1 MFVKEV
7 CPMLQLISDLEA
19 AQVGEIRLNEALAP
33 YTTWKIG
40 GPADVFIVPAT
51 KEKLALCIKLLNQNE
66 TPWFVIGRG
75 SNLLV
80 GDQGFRGVVIKLDET
95 SESIRFEGTRVY
107 AGAACSFVKL
117 SRLTAKEGLT
127 GLEFAGGI
135 PGSVG
140 GAVYMNAGAHGSDV
154 SHILKQAEVLLQ
166 SGEFIV
172 MQKQDLQYAYRHSL
186 LHQVPGI
193 VTEAVFEL
201 SEGDRKEIAGAMAAY
216 RDRRVRTQPLQQAC
230 AGSVFRNPA
239 NDHAAR
245 LIEAAGLK
253 GLRVGGA
260 EISTKHANFIV
271 NIGQATAQDV
281 LTLINQIQSTIKQQ
295 FGVQL
300 VTEVLIVGTC

>member
-1 MFVKEV
+1 
-7 CPMLQLISDLEA
+7 MLQFISDLET
-19 AQVGEIRLNEALAP
+19 AQVGEIRLNEPLSS

-40 GPADVFIVPAT
+40 GPADIFIVPAT
-51 KEKLALCIKLLNQNE
+51 KEKLVVCIQCLNRYNI
-66 TPWFVIGRG
+66 PWLVIGRG

-80 GDQGFRGVVIKLDET
+80 GDQGFRGVVLKIN
-95 SESIRFEGTRVY
+95 ESLEHIRFEGSLVY

-117 SRLTAKEGLT
+117 SRLAAKEGLT

-154 SHILKQAEVLLQ
+154 SHILKHAEVLLQ
-166 SGEFIV
+166 TGELII
-172 MQKQDLQYAYRHSL
+172 MKREDLQYAYRYSI

-201 SEGDRKEIAGAMAAY
+201 MEGDRKEIAGALAAY
-216 RDRRVRTQPLQQAC
+216 RDRRVRTQPLQQPC
-230 AGSVFRNPA
+230 AGSVFRNPDQ
-239 NDHAAR
+239 DHAAR

-260 EISTKHANFIV
+260 EVSAKHANFIV

-281 LTLINQIQSTIKQQ
+281 LTLIDLIQTTIKQQ
-295 FGVQL
+295 FGIQL
-300 VTEVLIVGTC
+300 VLEVLVVGTF

>member
-1 MFVKEV
+1 
-7 CPMLQLISDLEA
+7 MLQLISDLEA
-19 AQVGEIRLNEALAP
+19 AQVGDIRLKEPLAP

-40 GPADVFIVPAT
+40 GPADALVIPAT
-51 KEKLALCIKLLNQNE
+51 KDKLVETVKLLNSYSV
-66 TPWFVIGRG
+66 PWLVIGRG

-80 GDQGFRGVVIKLDET
+80 GDKGFRGVVIKMNEALENI
-95 SESIRFEGTRVY
+95 SFEGKQVY

-117 SRLTAKEGLT
+117 ARLAAKEGLT

-154 SHILKQAEVLLQ
+154 SRILKQAEILLP
-166 SGEFIV
+166 SGDLIM
-172 MQKQDLQYAYRHSL
+172 MQREDLHYAYRHSL
-186 LHQVPGI
+186 LQSSPGI

-201 SEGDRKEIAGAMAAY
+201 SRGDRKEIAGAMAAY
-216 RDRRVRTQPLQQAC
+216 RESRVRTQPLQFAS
-230 AGSVFRNPA
+230 AGSVFRNPG
-239 NDHAAR
+239 NGHAAK

-260 EISTKHANFIV
+260 EVSIKHANFIV

-281 LTLINQIQSTIKQQ
+281 LTLIAQIQSTVKQQ
-295 FGVQL
+295 YGISL
-300 VTEVLIVGTC
+300 VPEVLVVGEY

>member
-1 MFVKEV
+1 
-7 CPMLQLISDLEA
+7 MLQLISDLEA
-19 AQVGEIRLNEALAP
+19 AQVGEIHLKEPLAP

-40 GPADVFIVPAT
+40 GPADIFVVPAT
-51 KEKLALCIKLLNQNE
+51 KEKLAICIKLINHYGI
-66 TPWFVIGRG
+66 PWLVIGRG

-80 GDQGFRGVVIKLDET
+80 GDQGFRGVVLKLNESLEYIRFDET
-95 SESIRFEGTRVY
+95 LVY

-117 SRLTAKEGLT
+117 SRLAAKEGLT

-166 SGEFIV
+166 SGELII
-172 MQKQDLQYAYRHSL
+172 MQKEDLQYAYRHSF
-186 LHQVPGI
+186 LHQIPGI

-201 SEGDRKEIAGAMAAY
+201 SVGDRKEIAGALAAY

-260 EISTKHANFIV
+260 EVSAKHANFIV
-271 NIGQATAQDV
+271 NMGQATAQDV
-281 LTLINQIQSTIKQQ
+281 LTIIDQIQSTIKQQ
-295 FGVQL
+295 FGIQL
-300 VTEVLIVGTC
+300 VPEVLVVGTC

>member
-1 MFVKEV
+1 
-7 CPMLQLISDLEA
+7 MLQFISDLETA
-19 AQVGEIRLNEALAP
+19 HVGEIRLNEPLAS

-40 GPADVFIVPAT
+40 GPADVFIIPAT
-51 KEKLALCIKLLNQNE
+51 KEKLVTCIQLLNRYNI
-66 TPWFVIGRG
+66 PWLVIGRG

-80 GDQGFRGVVIKLDET
+80 GDQGFRGVVLKIN
-95 SESIRFEGTRVY
+95 ESLEHIRFEGSLVY
-107 AGAACSFVKL
+107 AGAACSLVKL
-117 SRLTAKEGLT
+117 SRLAAKEGLT

-140 GAVYMNAGAHGSDV
+140 GAVYMNAGSHGSDV

-166 SGEFIV
+166 SGELII
-172 MQKQDLQYAYRHSL
+172 MQKEDLQYAYRHSL

-201 SEGDRKEIAGAMAAY
+201 VEGDRKEIAGAMAAY
-216 RDRRVRTQPLQQAC
+216 RDRRVRTQPLQQHS

-239 NDHAAR
+239 QDHAAR

-253 GLRVGGA
+253 GLRIGGA
-260 EISTKHANFIV
+260 EVSEKHANFIV

-281 LTLINQIQSTIKQQ
+281 LTLIDLIQTTIKQQ
-295 FGVQL
+295 YGIEL
-300 VTEVLIVGTC
+300 VPEVLVVGTC

>member
-1 MFVKEV
+1 
-7 CPMLQLISDLEA
+7 MLQFIADLET
-19 AQVGEIRLNEALAP
+19 AQVGEIRLNEPLAP

-40 GPADVFIVPAT
+40 GPADIFIVPAT
-51 KEKLALCIKLLNQNE
+51 KEKLVVCIQLLNRHNI
-66 TPWFVIGRG
+66 PWLVIGRG

-80 GDQGFRGVVIKLDET
+80 RDQGFRGAVLKINKTLEHF
-95 SESIRFEGTRVY
+95 RFEGTLVY

-117 SRLTAKEGLT
+117 SRMAAKEGLT

-154 SHILKQAEVLLQ
+154 SHILKQAEIVLQ
-166 SGEFIV
+166 TGELII
-172 MQKQDLQYAYRHSL
+172 MQRVDLHYAYRHSL
-186 LHQVPGI
+186 LHNVPGV

-201 SEGDRKEIAGAMAAY
+201 WEGDRKEIAGAMAAY
-216 RDRRVRTQPLQQAC
+216 RDRRIRTQPLQQPS
-230 AGSVFRNPA
+230 AGSVFRNPEQ
-239 NDHAAR
+239 DHAAR

-260 EISTKHANFIV
+260 EVSVKHANFIV

-281 LTLINQIQSTIKQQ
+281 LSLIDLIQTAIKQQ
-295 FGVQL
+295 FGIQL
-300 VTEVLIVGTC
+300 VPEVLVVGTC